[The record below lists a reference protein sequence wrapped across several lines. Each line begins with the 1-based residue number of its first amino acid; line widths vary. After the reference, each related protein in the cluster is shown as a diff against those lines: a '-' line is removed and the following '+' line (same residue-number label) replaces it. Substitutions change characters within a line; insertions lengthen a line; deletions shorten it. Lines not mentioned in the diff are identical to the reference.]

1 MLQLVMTDIGFLR
14 EKSVFERQL
23 AQVHP
28 ARREHI
34 LRFRLEG
41 DRCRSLAAGLLLRK
55 IFVQLGL
62 DYDRLEVEVES
73 SGKPGIKEWK
83 YRDHNQEYAKISR
96 WYYSVTHSEDYAAA
110 AVADVPI
117 GIDLEAIHRF
127 RNKKSLERRFLTGKE
142 KLLLEKILEEHD
154 AEEYAREA
162 FLARVWTRKEAYAKA
177 DGRGLGIDFRRI
189 DTTLEERFWSK
200 QLLEDYWLSAYI
212 PEEKV
217 WYDFREH
224 GKIEWEADWNA

>member
-1 MLQLVMTDIGFLR
+1 MLKLVMTEIGFLR

-55 IFVQLGL
+55 LFVQLGL

-73 SGKPGIKEWK
+73 SGRPGIKEWK
-83 YRDHNQEYAKISR
+83 YRDHHQEYAKISQ
-96 WYYSVTHSEDYAAA
+96 WYYSVTHSGDYAAV
-110 AVADVPI
+110 AVADGPI

-127 RNKKSLERRFLTGKE
+127 RNKKSMERRFLTGKE
-142 KLLLEKILEEHD
+142 KLLLEKTLAEHD
-154 AEEYAREA
+154 TEENAREG
-162 FLARVWTRKEAYAKA
+162 FLPGY
-177 DGRGLGIDFRRI
+177 GREKRHLQKQMEEDWESIFAGLIRR
-189 DTTLEERFWSK
+189 LKNGSGAGSLW
-200 QLLEDYWLSAYI
+200 
-212 PEEKV
+212 
-217 WYDFREH
+217 
-224 GKIEWEADWNA
+224 KITG